1 MNETG
6 IKKVVAAGIGA
17 AIYIV
22 LARFAAIPSPIPN
35 TMIQITFAFLALMA
49 FIYGPVTGLAIGF
62 IGHTIND
69 ITAYGSPWFSWIIVT
84 AFFGFSMGVLGK
96 YIGLENFNLTKIVK
110 FIIGDIVISAIGWGL
125 LAPTLDIVLYKEPA
139 SKVFAQGMVAGTS
152 NALTVA
158 VLGTIL
164 ILGYSKTIVNKGS
177 LKKED

>member
-69 ITAYGSPWFSWIIVT
+69 ITAYGSPWFSFRLFYGCFRKIYR
-84 AFFGFSMGVLGK
+84 FGKFQFNKNSK
-96 YIGLENFNLTKIVK
+96 IYNRRYSNFRNR
-110 FIIGDIVISAIGWGL
+110 
-125 LAPTLDIVLYKEPA
+125 
-139 SKVFAQGMVAGTS
+139 
-152 NALTVA
+152 
-158 VLGTIL
+158 LGTV
-164 ILGYSKTIVNKGS
+164 SSNS
-177 LKKED
+177 